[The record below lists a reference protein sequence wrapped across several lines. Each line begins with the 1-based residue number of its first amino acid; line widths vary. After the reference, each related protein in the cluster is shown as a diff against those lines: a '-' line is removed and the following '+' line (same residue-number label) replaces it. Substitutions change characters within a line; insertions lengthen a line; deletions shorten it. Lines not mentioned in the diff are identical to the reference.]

1 MRLSAVGGVRP
12 AGVHEDVI
20 ISIEHAMSISISKTL
35 CKLMHVDTF
44 NTL

>member
-12 AGVHEDVI
+12 AVVHKDSI
-20 ISIEHAMSISISKTL
+20 ISIEHAMNLSISKTL